1 MKNQPSTTNSYHVMF
16 LVLCAF
22 VLGSRAYFF
31 LETPDQEGFDPL
43 YLKALDQHFWEY
55 LSYTHIKPPLTY
67 LTHGALVKVFGVEAM
82 RSGQLTLM
90 FAFCLNIIG
99 LIFFWATLRLLK
111 IPKGIIILSVGLYS
125 IYVLPIEFWRFGK
138 HYAHLSYAFTS
149 IFIFCLVKY
158 IQELNFKTGTYLSLA
173 SAVILSLNSMY
184 MLIAPG
190 LIVAANL
197 IHFLELKSFRAFFK
211 SNGIILVFPI
221 FIASVICFKNYATT
235 GVFAPSTIGGGAL
248 SLVSERVADR
258 DADQLRPVI
267 IKAGVPE
274 WYIWCFDRPYGA
286 EYVEEHGLVVISNSR
301 SFGTCSPPAA
311 RNTDSYPYDLSELRN
326 YLDKTG
332 QVHALAKVEQ
342 DIYNMKHRKYLFS
355 GFAADLSMHWSA
367 LYMGQGAKIYWYD
380 LTQNPQKYMRMY
392 LTLLDAYFNGAKY
405 PLDALKQSKIPK
417 DGSGYK
423 ILKSVESLLGN
434 VMHYILLPLFLGTA
448 LYLIF
453 VFSKLLIGC
462 LKGQSD
468 PDDWKHSDSVC
479 FVLSLSVLCQ
489 TVLFSTIV
497 GEENSRY
504 FMYTAPY
511 IAVICVVVMAP
522 SLKYFK
528 RKNRILDKN

>member
-1 MKNQPSTTNSYHVMF
+1 MKNQPSITNWHYVMF
-16 LVLCAF
+16 LVLCTF

-31 LETPDQEGFDPL
+31 LETPDQGGFDPL

-67 LTHGALVKVFGVEAM
+67 LIHGGLVKVFGVEAM
-82 RSGQLTLM
+82 RSGQITLM

-99 LIFFWATLRLLK
+99 FIFFWATLRLLK
-111 IPKGIIILSVGLYS
+111 ISTSIIIFSVGLYS
-125 IYVLPIEFWRFGK
+125 IYLLPIEFWRFGK
-138 HYAHLSYAFTS
+138 HYIHLSFVLTS

-158 IQELNFKTGTYLSLA
+158 IQEFNFKTGTYLSLA
-173 SAVILSLNSMY
+173 SAVILSLNSVY

-197 IHFLELKSFRAFFK
+197 IHFLEVKSFRTFFK
-211 SNGIILVFPI
+211 STGIILVLPV
-221 FIASVICFKNYATT
+221 FIALVICFKNYATVGSFT
-235 GVFAPSTIGGGAL
+235 PSTIGGGAL
-248 SLVSERVADR
+248 LLVSERVADR

-267 IKAGVPE
+267 IKAGVPK

-286 EYVEEHGLVVISNSR
+286 EYVEEHGLEVISNSR

-311 RNTDSYPYDLSELRN
+311 RNTDSYPYDLSELRD

-332 QVHALAKVEQ
+332 QAQALAKVEQ

-355 GFAADLSMHWSA
+355 GFANELSMHWSI
-367 LYMGQGAKIYWYD
+367 LYMKQGSKIYWYD
-380 LTQNPQKYMRMY
+380 LTQNPQKYMGMY
-392 LTLLDAYFNGAKY
+392 LTLLDSYFNGSRY

-423 ILKSVESLLGN
+423 VLKSVESLLGN
-434 VMHYILLPLFLGTA
+434 IMHYMLLPLFIGTA

-453 VFSKLLIGC
+453 VFSKLFIRC
-462 LKGQSD
+462 LKGRAD
-468 PDDWKHSDSVC
+468 PGDWKYSDSVC

-489 TVLFSTIV
+489 TLLFSTIV
-497 GEENSRY
+497 GEENNRY
-504 FMYTAPY
+504 FMYAAPY
-511 IAVICVVVMAP
+511 VAVICVVVLAP
-522 SLKYFK
+522 KYSK
-528 RKNRILDKN
+528 LKNRVGCASR